1 MNDEQLIRMKQ
12 RDMAIVAAWD
22 KFDVDGIS
30 TERLLQMV
38 MDETGCEI
46 DRVLRGLEREG
57 IIKRKN

>member
-1 MNDEQLIRMKQ
+1 MKQ